1 MTVKNRTIFTGDNLR
16 VLRGINSESIDLVYL
31 DPPFNS
37 KKQWSAPIGS
47 KAAGAA
53 FKDTWTLSDID
64 LQWHDQIRAANP
76 GLHDVILA
84 ARAAGGDSTMS
95 YLLMMAPRLLELKR
109 VLKDTGSI
117 YLHCDP
123 TESHSLKLMLDTVF
137 GRDNFRNE
145 LIWGYNKPRPAT
157 KQFVKNHDVILFYSA
172 GSEGSYL
179 QPATG
184 TNYGR
189 QVRDAETV

>member
-64 LQWHDQIRAANP
+64 LQWHDQIRAGQSRTPRCDTGGP
-76 GLHDVILA
+76 GGRRGFYNVLFVDDGTEAVGV
-84 ARAAGGDSTMS
+84 AAG
-95 YLLMMAPRLLELKR
+95 AERHREP
-109 VLKDTGSI
+109 
-117 YLHCDP
+117 
-123 TESHSLKLMLDTVF
+123 VF
-137 GRDNFRNE
+137 A
-145 LIWGYNKPRPAT
+145 L
-157 KQFVKNHDVILFYSA
+157 
-172 GSEGSYL
+172 
-179 QPATG
+179 
-184 TNYGR
+184 
-189 QVRDAETV
+189 